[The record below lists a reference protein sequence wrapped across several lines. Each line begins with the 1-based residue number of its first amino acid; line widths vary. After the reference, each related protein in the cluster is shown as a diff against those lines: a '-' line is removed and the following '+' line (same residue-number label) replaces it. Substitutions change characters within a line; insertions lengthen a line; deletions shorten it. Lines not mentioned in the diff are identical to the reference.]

1 MEFAH
6 YKCFIIIIIITIII
20 KSFCMCKL
28 NVIQKPMIRYVDSGI
43 VKRATL
49 LFNLFW
55 NMGAKQ
61 VAHFC
66 RPFYGNFTYIHR
78 YRLAPEN
85 PFPAGFDDCVEVV
98 KSLLETGDEYG
109 IDTNRIV
116 LAGSSAGGNLAA
128 AVTHHLLNENRKLA
142 GQVGCLKKNVDV
154 LLQLMKWPPTQTF

>member
-1 MEFAH
+1 MQRC
-6 YKCFIIIIIITIII
+6 YST
-20 KSFCMCKL
+20 SL
-28 NVIQKPMIRYVDSGI
+28 
-43 VKRATL
+43 ATL
-49 LFNLFW
+49 I
-55 NMGAKQ
+55 GAKQ
-61 VAHFC
+61 VACFC
-66 RPFYGNFTYIHR
+66 FPFYHTFTYIHR

-109 IDTNRIV
+109 IDTNCIV